1 MFAAFV
7 SCDNEKWG
15 LTDIASPLPG
25 ALQYSLPYSRRI
37 VVPQRWA
44 LVVGIEQFQDA
55 HIPPVPYAEADAE
68 GLAEVLSRAEF
79 PARQVVTLVGNTATH
94 TSLESRLRK
103 LSKTLVAG
111 DELFFF
117 YSGRGFSVEEQ
128 SILAAHDSELDDLL
142 VTGLVLSDLWS
153 RFATKGVRLRCLL
166 DCGYTEIKS
175 VQAELNENELD
186 QLTRDY
192 GGDSLVFL
200 ASGSEQPSQ
209 FAESLGHRLW
219 GYQLRQALSGEAKI
233 KKLGEDR
240 QLTAEVLWS
249 HLKSELPRTARKI
262 LASPSK
268 QTPMSFG
275 KVDSEVL
282 FADLSRLTMEKE
294 PATTIDVQ
302 QVKRI
307 VFRAISSTR
316 VKDLSGYQKGHRL
329 PDQVTP
335 SAKRFIAKIAMED
348 IRAEIEEMF
357 NQLREQLGL
366 KRKDLEANAEKEGLG
381 FIRTPSFDY
390 TLQAALDDS
399 DPTVLRWTREVT
411 HIQDPETIRSPGF
424 QAVFGTMFD
433 TLRFEFIDP
442 VDVPAFIDRFEDEPL
457 KGVKLRT
464 SIDASSC
471 DLTVEGFVGSIHL
484 EPDCLVI
491 SGRSASAGSLIDQFF
506 EFQKRFTRQSKLL
519 MLK

>member
-1 MFAAFV
+1 
-7 SCDNEKWG
+7 
-15 LTDIASPLPG
+15 
-25 ALQYSLPYSRRI
+25 
-37 VVPQRWA
+37 VPQRWA
-44 LVVGIEQFQDA
+44 LVVGVEKFQDA
-55 HIPPVPYAEADAE
+55 LIPGVPYAEADAGALSE
-68 GLAEVLSRAEF
+68 LLARTEF
-79 PARQVVTLVGNTATH
+79 PSDRLISLVGNAATH

-103 LSKTLVAG
+103 LSKSLAAG

-117 YSGRGFSVEEQ
+117 YSGRGFTVEEQ
-128 SILAAHDSELDDLL
+128 SILAAHDSELDDLPA
-142 VTGLVLSDLWS
+142 TGLVLSDLWS
-153 RFATKGVRLRCLL
+153 RFATKGIRLRCLF
-166 DCGYTEIKS
+166 DCGTVE
-175 VQAELNENELD
+175 VEGAQAELNENELD
-186 QLTRDY
+186 HLTREY
-192 GGDSLVFL
+192 SDSLVFL

-219 GYQLRQALSGEAKI
+219 GHQLLQALSGATRI

-240 QLTAEVLWS
+240 LLTADILWGY
-249 HLKSELPRTARKI
+249 LKTELPRTARKI

-268 QTPMSFG
+268 QTPVRFG
-275 KVDSEVL
+275 KVDDEVL
-282 FADLSRLTMEKE
+282 FANLNRVTKEKE
-294 PATTIDVQ
+294 PATTIDMQ

-307 VFRAISSTR
+307 VFRALSSTR

-348 IRAEIEEMF
+348 IREEIEEMF
-357 NQLREQLGL
+357 NQLREQMGF
-366 KRKDLEANAEKEGLG
+366 KRKDLEADAEKEGLG
-381 FIRTPSFDY
+381 FIRTPAFDY
-390 TLQAALDDS
+390 TLQAVLDDS

-411 HIQDPETIRSPGF
+411 HIQDPEMIRSPGF

-433 TLRFEFIDP
+433 TLRFELTDP
-442 VDVPAFIDRFEDEPL
+442 VDVTAFIDRFEDEPL

-471 DLTVEGFVGSIHL
+471 DLTVEGFVGSIRL